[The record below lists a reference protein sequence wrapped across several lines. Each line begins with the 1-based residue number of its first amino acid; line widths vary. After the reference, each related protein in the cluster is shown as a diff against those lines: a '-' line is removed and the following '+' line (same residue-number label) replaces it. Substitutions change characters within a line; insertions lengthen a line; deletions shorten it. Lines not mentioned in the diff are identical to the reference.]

1 MPAEDPLAT
10 VLRLVAEGRLTADEA
25 EPILAALD
33 GKASRSSAG
42 TREASSSSGRSG
54 ANPGTTSNDAPGRS
68 LRIEVRDRGRVVVN
82 LRLPLSIGR
91 YAIDRIPGLSGE
103 QVERV
108 KAALNSGMT
117 GPVLVVDDENGGVR
131 ITID

>member
-1 MPAEDPLAT
+1 MAEDPLHT
-10 VLRLVAEGRLTADEA
+10 VVRLVAEGRLTAEEA

-33 GKASRSSAG
+33 GKSSG
-42 TREASSSSGRSG
+42 SSSGAAAASSASSG
-54 ANPGTTSNDAPGRS
+54 HAGAGPSTTAADGAGRS
-68 LRIEVRDRGRVVVN
+68 LRIEVRDHDRVVVN

-91 YAIDRIPGLSGE
+91 YAIDRIPGLAPD
-103 QVERV
+103 QIERV

>member
-1 MPAEDPLAT
+1 MAEDPLDT

-25 EPILAALD
+25 VPILAALD
-33 GKASRSSAG
+33 AKSSGSSSSAA
-42 TREASSSSGRSG
+42 ASSSSGRSG
-54 ANPGTTSNDAPGRS
+54 ASPGTTSTDAPGRS

-91 YAIDRIPGLSGE
+91 YAIDRIPGLSGD